1 MKKRIMSLLLGAVI
15 ACTAIAPVFA
25 ETRPRSG
32 WWGEYGVYSLNET
45 YYKNII
51 DSVFKYDAPIKVDV
65 YTYDYN
71 KGFIN
76 QTWDVKAD
84 WTAEKITYLEVDEC
98 SLSDVELESFG
109 SYPVDFKYILFSE
122 AAFTPDNSNIKYL
135 KIGDVNATV
144 TGHAFEQCPN
154 LETVRFGQKTC
165 EHDVY
170 LVDYMLGHNYLSPH
184 NVGGIYYKDP
194 SKKPI
199 TTYEILLDD
208 YNNTAVDKYGFYK
221 CRNLKNVIVDGMD
234 TEFGVMAFLGSK
246 ELKFYCPA
254 GSKAETYA
262 KDFGYEYIT
271 IPEMTADEKAKFNA
285 EFYYPYAEDIKDVVS
300 PEDEEILYAH
310 YLKYGKAN
318 GIDAMIGD
326 YKKEMGGDA
335 DNDGK
340 LTASDASMV
349 LQYTLAPMDVDE
361 NFMTRCDVDKDGKI
375 TATDASII
383 MQSVLSGNELN

>member
-25 ETRPRSG
+25 DTIRRSG
-32 WWGEYGVYSLNET
+32 AR
-45 YYKNII
+45 YYAFDFTALDFWSKPAYKKVL
-51 DSVFKYDAPIKVDV
+51 DSIFKYDAPISVV
-65 YTYDYN
+65 GYTYDYSR
-71 KGFIN
+71 GDIN
-76 QTWDVKAD
+76 QTWDVKAGQTD
-84 WTAEKITYLEVDEC
+84 EKITYLEIN
-98 SLSDVELESFG
+98 
-109 SYPVDFKYILFSE
+109 KYDLTNEDKEAVNRTIDPKYFLFSE

-154 LETVRFGQKTC
+154 LEAVRFGQTTC
-165 EHDVY
+165 EHGVY
-170 LVDYMLGHNYLSPH
+170 LVDHLCGYSINEFVK
-184 NVGGIYYKDP
+184 VGGPEKAP
-194 SKKPI
+194 TI
-199 TTYEILLDD
+199 TNEILLDD

-361 NFMTRCDVDKDGKI
+361 NFMTRCDADKDGKI
-375 TATDASII
+375 TATDASLI